1 MLSGVAL
8 RAQIASVIDALSKAA
23 AAEIS
28 KVVEDGMVVL
38 RLEACQREDEIQKL
52 KSSVEV
58 LHSEL
63 RAARKAASLR
73 PDDRRGGDG
82 EQEPTRGS
90 PERETRPRTGVAH
103 TGGCCCCC
111 CCCCF

>member
-23 AAEIS
+23 VAEIS

-38 RLEACQREDEIQKL
+38 RMEVCQREDEIKKL

-58 LHSEL
+58 LHNEL
-63 RAARKAASLR
+63 RAARKATTLL
-73 PDDRRGGDG
+73 PDDHRGADG
-82 EQEPTRGS
+82 EQGPEPHLGI
-90 PERETRPRTGVAH
+90 PRVQW
-103 TGGCCCCC
+103 
-111 CCCCF
+111 